1 MTTDFDPY
9 FQWLGI
15 PPERQPPT
23 HYALLGLEDFESDRQ
38 KINAAADS
46 RLQYLRDF
54 QTGPRGKL
62 SQQLVNEIARA
73 KLCLVNA
80 EAKTAYDQRLKRE
93 RAPIAPPIVKTGLAP
108 PPLTDANALSAF
120 EIKTADEKIETTSS
134 EDAADSEQTADDQQ
148 PVAAVPFYRRRWFPF
163 AALSAVS
170 LLAVSIWL
178 IGWTIVPMFR
188 STDLAHQ
195 DSEDLVEKQTKRDGI
210 TTSVFAKGEQIDY
223 PAGIRPQGQLYVLN
237 AANAELTG
245 ALTSEKLG
253 GRDVLSGWKLADDR
267 ATWKLSVPFPGF
279 YRTELHYSAT
289 NMAKGDS
296 ILLSVADWKKSHT
309 LRQTASETELV
320 TDELMVLFNKKGTF
334 ELHVSPESVDGEFH
348 LHEIRLVPR
357 K

>member
-1 MTTDFDPY
+1 MYLTPEEEKIFNGDRGPTY
-9 FQWLGI
+9 QKAIEILIALGDIYDADRLI
-15 PPERQPPT
+15 PIKSAQIAGVSYKT
-23 HYALLGLEDFESDRQ
+23 IGDAGLEWISDL
-38 KINAAADS
+38 K
-46 RLQYLRDF
+46 
-54 QTGPRGKL
+54 GKVAVHSIL
-62 SQQLVNEIARA
+62 NPAGM
-73 KLCLVNA
+73 
-80 EAKTAYDQRLKRE
+80 DRE
-93 RAPIAPPIVKTGLAP
+93 CWKEMGI
-108 PPLTDANALSAF
+108 
-120 EIKTADEKIETTSS
+120 S
-134 EDAADSEQTADDQQ
+134 ED
-148 PVAAVPFYRRRWFPF
+148 F
-163 AALSAVS
+163 A
-170 LLAVSIWL
+170 
-178 IGWTIVPMFR
+178 
-188 STDLAHQ
+188 
-195 DSEDLVEKQTKRDGI
+195 EKQTKRDGI
-210 TTSVFAKGEQIDY
+210 TTSVFAKGDQIDY
-223 PAGIRPQGQLYVLN
+223 PPGIRPQGQLYVLN
-237 AANAELTG
+237 AANAELAG